1 MMKQYNCSS
10 NNILLMKPYDCS
22 SNNMIVDEIIWLF
35 MKQYDYSWNSIT
47 VHIKFQML
55 SFDIINIHIITLG
68 SQIGE
73 FVHHDLIYYTIE
85 THT

>member
-1 MMKQYNCSS
+1 MKEYG
-10 NNILLMKPYDCS
+10 CS

-35 MKQYDYSWNSIT
+35 ILSF
-47 VHIKFQML
+47 KFQML

-73 FVHHDLIYYTIE
+73 FVHHGLIYYTID